1 MGGGSSR
8 SSTAPRSRI
17 SNHPPHASHLKQG
30 RLAHPRRDST
40 ASSPTFSRNTWRAQE
55 SYPAVV
61 GGLFHVSLD
70 DGASAQR
77 GLRGV
82 HELGRRIGGASVL
95 GGALKLGGRLH
106 QPSRPAPA

>member
-1 MGGGSSR
+1 M
-8 SSTAPRSRI
+8 
-17 SNHPPHASHLKQG
+17 
-30 RLAHPRRDST
+30 
-40 ASSPTFSRNTWRAQE
+40 
-55 SYPAVV
+55 
-61 GGLFHVSLD
+61 SLD

-106 QPSRPAPA
+106 QPSRPAPVAHPANGPEWVLPIL